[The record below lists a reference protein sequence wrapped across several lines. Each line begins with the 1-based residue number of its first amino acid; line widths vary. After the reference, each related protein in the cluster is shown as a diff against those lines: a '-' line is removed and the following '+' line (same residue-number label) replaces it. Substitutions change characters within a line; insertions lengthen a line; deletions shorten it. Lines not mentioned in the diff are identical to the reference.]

1 MTMTSSAP
9 RLTVVTGAKTPAQK
23 LLRRIGSIAA
33 HVVLITASIV
43 MLYPL
48 LWLLSAS
55 FRPENEIF
63 TSGSLWPSSISFD
76 AYFRGWHGLRI
87 GFDTFFLNSLV
98 ISVLSIIG
106 NLATCSLAAFAF
118 ARLEFKGRN
127 FWFAMMLGTLMLP
140 YQVTLIP
147 QYVLFHQLHWINTI
161 LPLVVPKFLAADA
174 FFIFMMVQF
183 FRGIPFEIQEAGMID
198 GCNSFQIY
206 RHVIM
211 PLSLPVM
218 ATAAIF
224 TFIFTW
230 DDFFGP
236 LVYLSDVRKYTVALG
251 LRTFVDGTGLSNWNA
266 VFAMSCLAL
275 VPVFLLF
282 LFFQRFLIEGI
293 ATSGLKR

>member
-1 MTMTSSAP
+1 MTVTAAP
-9 RLTVVTGAKTPAQK
+9 RLTVVTGDKTPAQK
-23 LLRRIGSIAA
+23 LLRRIGSILA
-33 HVVLITASIV
+33 HVVLIGASII

-48 LWLLSAS
+48 LWMLSAS

-63 TSGSLWPSSISFD
+63 SGSGLWPSAISFD

-87 GFDTFFLNSLV
+87 GFDTFFLNSLI
-98 ISVLSIIG
+98 ISTLSIIG
-106 NLATCSLAAFAF
+106 NLITCSLAAFAF
-118 ARLEFKGRN
+118 ARLEFKGKRI
-127 FWFAMMLGTLMLP
+127 WFALMLGTLMLP

-147 QYVLFHQLHWINTI
+147 QYVLFHQLNWINTF
-161 LPLVVPKFLAADA
+161 LPLVVPKFLAADS
-174 FFIFMMVQF
+174 FFIFLMVQF
-183 FRGIPFEIQEAGMID
+183 FRGIPFEIQEAGEID
-198 GCNSFQIY
+198 GCNPLQIY
-206 RHVIM
+206 WHVIM

-224 TFIFTW
+224 TFIWTW

-236 LVYLSDVRKYTVALG
+236 LVYLSDIRKYTVALG
-251 LRTFVDGTGLSNWNA
+251 LRTFVDSTGLSNWNA

-282 LFFQRFLIEGI
+282 VFFQRYLIEGI